1 MIKEDKDYNKVLDI
15 LSDLTI
21 DMSSLMKNVD
31 KTLKEQTIEDFSDD
45 NDYINI
51 SNLNNEFIITINYAM
66 QFAYNLYA
74 EYYNE
79 NISSRYVIEKLI
91 ILMNFMIENRSKHH
105 LGGFEY
111 ETTNSILNILIQTFT
126 KINYD

>member
-21 DMSSLMKNVD
+21 DMSAIMKNIN
-31 KTLKEQTIEDFSDD
+31 KSLEEQNVEDF

-51 SNLNNEFIITINYAM
+51 NTLHNEFIITINYAM
-66 QFAYNLYA
+66 QFAYSLYA

-91 ILMNFMIENRSKHH
+91 ILMNLMIENRTKHH

-111 ETTNSILNILIQTFT
+111 ETFNSILNILIQTFT

>member
-21 DMSSLMKNVD
+21 DMSAIMKNVNESLND
-31 KTLKEQTIEDFSDD
+31 PQPEDF
-45 NDYINI
+45 NDYIKINT
-51 SNLNNEFIITINYAM
+51 LHNEFIITINYAM

-91 ILMNFMIENRSKHH
+91 ILMNLMIENRTKHN

-111 ETTNSILNILIQTFT
+111 ETFNSLLNILIQTFT
-126 KINYD
+126 KINYEA

>member
-1 MIKEDKDYNKVLDI
+1 MKMIKDDKDYNKVLDI

-21 DMSSLMKNVD
+21 DMSAIMKNVNKSLND
-31 KTLKEQTIEDFSDD
+31 PQSEEF

-51 SNLNNEFIITINYAM
+51 NTLHNEFIITISYAM
-66 QFAYNLYA
+66 QFTYNLYA
-74 EYYNE
+74 EYHNE

-91 ILMNFMIENRSKHH
+91 ILMNFMIENRSKHN

-111 ETTNSILNILIQTFT
+111 ETINSILNILIQTFT

>member
-1 MIKEDKDYNKVLDI
+1 MIKEDKDYNKISDI

-21 DMSSLMKNVD
+21 DMSSIMKNINE
-31 KTLKEQTIEDFSDD
+31 TLKDKNIEDLSD
-45 NDYINI
+45 NINI
-51 SNLNNEFIITINYAM
+51 IKSTNEFVININYAM

-79 NISSRYVIEKLI
+79 NISSRYVTEKLI
-91 ILMNFMIENRSKHH
+91 ILMNLIIENRSKHY

-111 ETTNSILNILIQTFT
+111 ETFNSILNILIQTFT

>member
-1 MIKEDKDYNKVLDI
+1 MIKEDKDYNKISDI

-21 DMSSLMKNVD
+21 DMSSIMKNINETVKD
-31 KTLKEQTIEDFSDD
+31 KNIEDLSD
-45 NDYINI
+45 NINI
-51 SNLNNEFIITINYAM
+51 IKSTNEFVININYAM

-74 EYYNE
+74 EYYNK
-79 NISSRYVIEKLI
+79 NISSRYVTEKLI
-91 ILMNFMIENRSKHH
+91 ILMNLIIENRSKHY

-111 ETTNSILNILIQTFT
+111 ETFNSILNILIQTFT